1 VWTEP
6 AEFVELGRRSLRL
19 TTEIDEEWDG
29 ALGLRPLN
37 CLLVEP
43 AGPPPIPFEAPV
55 ESLNDKGIR
64 QCEPAV
70 VGAREAVLIR
80 HQARVHPLEFAAALA
95 RQAGQVVTGVEVGE
109 RVTKRRRVVRV
120 RTSVGEFD
128 PDVVVFAAGTAPRPE
143 IPVPHELVKG
153 HLATTEPVPFR
164 LHSQVV
170 TPSGGALPLE
180 DGRLLTGGTLDIG
193 DDSPEVQPR
202 TIGVIRRGLDQL
214 LPAAASV
221 AFSHTWCCFRPAT
234 PDRLP
239 LIDRV
244 PGVENAW
251 FTSGHYRTGLLMAF
265 ATAEAL
271 AQWIVSGRRA
281 PSVKKFGLER
291 FSA

>member
-1 VWTEP
+1 
-6 AEFVELGRRSLRL
+6 
-19 TTEIDEEWDG
+19 
-29 ALGLRPLN
+29 
-37 CLLVEP
+37 
-43 AGPPPIPFEAPV
+43 
-55 ESLNDKGIR
+55 
-64 QCEPAV
+64 
-70 VGAREAVLIR
+70 
-80 HQARVHPLEFAAALA
+80 VHPLEFAAALA

-109 RVTKRRRVVRV
+109 RVTNRRRVVRV